1 MNGPAGVAG
10 EVAVGRFYI
19 TTPIYYINAEPHLG
33 HTYTTVIAD
42 TLARFHRA
50 RGDQTFVVTGTDE
63 HGDKIAAVAAA
74 AGLSPRAYAD
84 RIGPIFRETWDAC
97 GFHYDQFVRT
107 TDDYHERVVQE
118 FLSRVHANGDI
129 YFSRYGGLY
138 CTGCERF
145 LTEKELV
152 DGKCPDHLTAPTPI
166 EEENYFFR
174 MTKYLDRLIAYYEAH
189 PEAITPEHYRNE
201 VLAMLRSG
209 GIGDLCISRPKQRL
223 EWGIELP
230 FDRNYVTYVW
240 FDALISYVSGLRV
253 HGEATFAAMWP
264 VAHHVMAKDILKP
277 HAIFWPTMLMA
288 LDLPLFK
295 RLLIHGYW
303 VRGESKM
310 SKSLGNVIRPLD
322 MKARYGIDALRYFLL
337 REMAF
342 GQDAVFSEDAFIV
355 RVNADLANN
364 LGNLVSRTLSMQHR
378 YFEGTV
384 QPLGPITP
392 EDQDLIAAFTQ
403 AYREVPRLTE
413 ELALHRALETLWRAI
428 DHANKY
434 IVVTAPFTLAK
445 DSAQR
450 PRVGTILHHL
460 LEALRT
466 TALLLTWSLP
476 ETSAHILQLLGLEP
490 TAALPSDLAWGTHF
504 VAGHRTQPS
513 VVLFPRIETPA
524 ATA

>member
-1 MNGPAGVAG
+1 MSDARRVADD
-10 EVAVGRFYI
+10 VAVGRFYV

-50 RGDQTFVVTGTDE
+50 CGDQTFLVTGTDE
-63 HGDKIAAVAAA
+63 HGDKIATVAAA

-84 RIGPIFRETWDAC
+84 RISPIFRETWQAC
-97 GFHYDQFVRT
+97 GLHYDQFVRT
-107 TDDYHERVVQE
+107 TDDYHERIVQE

-152 DGKCPDHLTAPTPI
+152 DGKCPDHLTVPTSI

-174 MTKYLDRLIAYYEAH
+174 MTKYLDRLVAYYEAH

-201 VLAMLRSG
+201 VLGMLRSG

-223 EWGIELP
+223 QWGIELP

-253 HGEATFAAMWP
+253 HGEDTFEAMWP
-264 VAHHVMAKDILKP
+264 VAHHLIAKDILKP

-288 LDLPLFK
+288 LGLPLFK
-295 RLLIHGYW
+295 RLLVHGYW
-303 VRGESKM
+303 THGGNKM
-310 SKSLGNVIRPLD
+310 SKSLGNVIHPLE
-322 MKARYGIDALRYFLL
+322 MGARYGMETFRYFLL

-342 GQDAVFSEDAFIV
+342 GQDADFNADAV
-355 RVNADLANN
+355 VTRANADLANN
-364 LGNLVSRTLSMQHR
+364 LGNLVSRTLSMQQR
-378 YFEGTV
+378 YFTGVV
-384 QPLGPITP
+384 QPLGAATA
-392 EDQDLIAAFTQ
+392 EDQGLIAAFAE
-403 AYREVPRLTE
+403 AYRTVPRLTE
-413 ELALHRALETLWRAI
+413 DLALHRALEALWRAV

-445 DSAQR
+445 DPAQR

-476 ETSAHILQLLGLEP
+476 ETSAHIQRLLGLES
-490 TAALPSDLAWGTHF
+490 TTVLPAELGWGTHF
-504 VAGHRTQPS
+504 AAGHHTQPP
-513 VVLFPRIETPA
+513 VALFPRIETPA
-524 ATA
+524 VPS

>member
-1 MNGPAGVAG
+1 MSGPRRVAG
-10 EVAVGRFYI
+10 EVAVGRFYV

-50 RGDQTFVVTGTDE
+50 RGDQTFLVTGTDE

-84 RIGPIFRETWDAC
+84 RISPLFRGTWDAC
-97 GFHYDQFVRT
+97 GLHYDQFVRT
-107 TDDYHERVVQE
+107 TDDYHEHTVQE
-118 FLSRVHANGDI
+118 FLSRVHAGGDI

-152 DGKCPDHLTAPTPI
+152 NGKCPDHLTVPTSI

-174 MTKYLDRLIAYYEAH
+174 MTKYLDRLVAYYEAH
-189 PEAITPEHYRNE
+189 PQAITPEHYRNE

-253 HGEATFAAMWP
+253 HSEETFDSMWP
-264 VAHHVMAKDILKP
+264 AAHHLIAKDILKP

-288 LDLPLFK
+288 LGLPLFK
-295 RLLIHGYW
+295 RLLVHGYW
-303 VRGESKM
+303 THGGNKM
-310 SKSLGNVIRPLD
+310 SKSLGNVIHPLE
-322 MKARYGIDALRYFLL
+322 MASRYGMETFRYFLL

-342 GQDAVFSEDAFIV
+342 GQDADFNADAV
-355 RVNADLANN
+355 VTRANADLANN
-364 LGNLVSRTLSMQHR
+364 LGNLVSRTLSMQQR
-378 YFEGTV
+378 YFEGVV
-384 QPLGPITP
+384 QPLGAATA
-392 EDQDLIAAFTQ
+392 EDQGLIAAFAE
-403 AYREVPRLTE
+403 AYRTVPRLTAD
-413 ELALHRALETLWRAI
+413 LALHRALEALWRAV

-445 DSAQR
+445 EPAQR

-460 LEALRT
+460 LEALRA
-466 TALLLTWSLP
+466 TALLLLWSLP
-476 ETSAHILQLLGLEP
+476 DTSTQIQRLLGLES
-490 TAALPSDLAWGTHF
+490 TSVLPAELAWGTHF
-504 VAGHRTQPS
+504 AAGHRTQPP

-524 ATA
+524 VHA